1 MLKWKKNISL
11 NLSYYADETP
21 YRVYT
26 SRQTFEK
33 HIDILLLSNSKN
45 LHYDLIKDFD
55 RFMTKK
61 TKHLAEKFLS
71 ILIKCFPS

>member
-1 MLKWKKNISL
+1 MTMLKWKKNISL
-11 NLSYYADETP
+11 NLSYYEDEKS

-33 HIDILLLSNSKN
+33 HIDLLLLSNSKN
-45 LHYDLIKDFD
+45 LHYDLIKDFN

-61 TKHLAEKFLS
+61 TKHLAENIF
-71 ILIKCFPS
+71 ININ

>member
-1 MLKWKKNISL
+1 MTMLKWKKNISL
-11 NLSYYADETP
+11 NLSYYEDEKP

-33 HIDILLLSNSKN
+33 HIDLLLLSKSKN
-45 LHYDLIKDFD
+45 LHYDLIKDFN

-61 TKHLAEKFLS
+61 TKHLAENIF
-71 ILIKCFPS
+71 ININ

>member
-11 NLSYYADETP
+11 NLSYYEDDKP

-26 SRQTFEK
+26 SRQTFRK
-33 HIDILLLSNSKN
+33 HIDLLLLSNSKN
-45 LHYDLIKDFD
+45 LHYDLIKDFN

-61 TKHLAEKFLS
+61 TKHLAENIF
-71 ILIKCFPS
+71 ININ

>member
-11 NLSYYADETP
+11 NLSYYEDEKP
-21 YRVYT
+21 YRAYT

-33 HIDILLLSNSKN
+33 HIDLLLLSNSKN
-45 LHYDLIKDFD
+45 LHYDLIKDFN

-61 TKHLAEKFLS
+61 TKHLAENIF
-71 ILIKCFPS
+71 ININ

>member
-11 NLSYYADETP
+11 NLSYYEDEKP
-21 YRVYT
+21 YHVYT

-33 HIDILLLSNSKN
+33 HIDLLLLSNSKN
-45 LHYDLIKDFD
+45 LHYDLIKDFN

-61 TKHLAEKFLS
+61 TKHLAENIF
-71 ILIKCFPS
+71 ININ

>member
-1 MLKWKKNISL
+1 MIMLKWKKNISL
-11 NLSYYADETP
+11 NLSYYEDDKP

-33 HIDILLLSNSKN
+33 HIDLLLLSNSKN
-45 LHYDLIKDFD
+45 LHYDLIKDFN

-61 TKHLAEKFLS
+61 TKHLAENIF
-71 ILIKCFPS
+71 ININ

>member
-1 MLKWKKNISL
+1 MLKLKKNISL
-11 NLSYYADETP
+11 NLSYYEDDKR

-33 HIDILLLSNSKN
+33 HIDLLLLSNSKN
-45 LHYDLIKDFD
+45 LHYDLIKDFN

-61 TKHLAEKFLS
+61 TKHLAENIF
-71 ILIKCFPS
+71 ININ

>member
-11 NLSYYADETP
+11 NLSYNEDEKP

-33 HIDILLLSNSKN
+33 HIDLLLLSNSKN
-45 LHYDLIKDFD
+45 LHYDLIKDFN

-61 TKHLAEKFLS
+61 TKHLAENIFINIS
-71 ILIKCFPS
+71 

>member
-1 MLKWKKNISL
+1 MTMLKWKKNISL
-11 NLSYYADETP
+11 NLSYYEDEKP

-33 HIDILLLSNSKN
+33 HIDLLLLSNSKN
-45 LHYDLIKDFD
+45 LHYDLIKDFN

-61 TKHLAEKFLS
+61 TKHLAENIF
-71 ILIKCFPS
+71 ININ

>member
-11 NLSYYADETP
+11 NLSYYEDEKP

-33 HIDILLLSNSKN
+33 HIDLLLLSNSKN
-45 LHYDLIKDFD
+45 LHYDLIKDFN

-61 TKHLAEKFLS
+61 TKHLSENIF
-71 ILIKCFPS
+71 ININ

>member
-11 NLSYYADETP
+11 NLSYYEDEKP

-33 HIDILLLSNSKN
+33 NIYLLILSNSKN
-45 LHYDLIKDFD
+45 LHYDLIKDFN

-61 TKHLAEKFLS
+61 TKHLAENIF
-71 ILIKCFPS
+71 ININ

>member
-1 MLKWKKNISL
+1 MTMLKWKKNISL
-11 NLSYYADETP
+11 NLSYYEDDKP

-33 HIDILLLSNSKN
+33 HIDLLLLSNSKN
-45 LHYDLIKDFD
+45 LHYDLIKDFN

-61 TKHLAEKFLS
+61 TKHLAENIF
-71 ILIKCFPS
+71 ININ